1 MEKTLDKLYAI
12 DLLGVLV
19 NARDGGDF
27 QGELLQLYSPE
38 AVPFYSVL
46 DLIKKME
53 SFYDEWDYPQT
64 ACRDRSFRRRQ
75 KYVYPDRKGKKALI
89 DAARTLEKYPMIEKR
104 GKLATFFVHTKLR
117 QRSSWQGDVYH
128 GETGE
133 VFSFQSVLSL
143 LRIMDKEWN
152 RR

>member
-19 NARDGGDF
+19 NARDEGDF

-38 AVPFYSVL
+38 VVPFYSVL

-64 ACRDRSFRRRQ
+64 ACRDRSFRKRQ
-75 KYVYPDRKGKKALI
+75 KYVYANYAFWHWGNDHRMNSG
-89 DAARTLEKYPMIEKR
+89 THW
-104 GKLATFFVHTKLR
+104 T
-117 QRSSWQGDVYH
+117 
-128 GETGE
+128 
-133 VFSFQSVLSL
+133 LSL
-143 LRIMDKEWN
+143 IHI
-152 RR
+152 